1 MEKWTDTDYYDQQ
14 VRKLQ
19 LPFVPAVSATATAQ
33 SLEQQQQRRREN
45 VKRLIEINAR
55 KREERVSQASSWIFL
70 LPDFDLKTGIIPS
83 KLASDEERLE
93 TLQIV
98 RQQLSEVDDVLV
110 GKLLKEVGL
119 SDEQQLEQEIQIV
132 QDRISKTRLKMSA
145 ATSSTQASELGEVI
159 TGEEMYHQKYI
170 FQRKIIFV
178 Q

>member
-1 MEKWTDTDYYDQQ
+1 M
-14 VRKLQ
+14 
-19 LPFVPAVSATATAQ
+19 
-33 SLEQQQQRRREN
+33 
-45 VKRLIEINAR
+45 
-55 KREERVSQASSWIFL
+55 
-70 LPDFDLKTGIIPS
+70 KTGIIPS